1 MTVIAAGALVV
12 GGCASDGRDLAEP
25 QDWQTTTTR
34 PAPPTSAPTQETS
47 PSGLSISSPDFAPGD
62 MAPASATCAGD
73 NKFPTLT
80 WTDVPA
86 EAEELAIA
94 LSDQTD
100 PENPLLVWLM
110 VGIDPALGE
119 LAGGTLPVGG
129 AETLN
134 DFGQLG
140 YGNPCLENV
149 GDGLRDLQFRV
160 YALTNPSGLEEGAHG
175 HDSWDT
181 VAAMSFD
188 TATLMMQVQAQS
200 P

>member
-1 MTVIAAGALVV
+1 MA
-12 GGCASDGRDLAEP
+12 
-25 QDWQTTTTR
+25 
-34 PAPPTSAPTQETS
+34 
-47 PSGLSISSPDFAPGD
+47 ISSPDFAPGD
-62 MAPASATCAGD
+62 MVPESATCAGD
-73 NKFPTLT
+73 NKFPTLA

-110 VGIDPALGE
+110 VGLDPSAAE
-119 LAGGTLPVGG
+119 LPGGTLPVGA

-149 GDGLRDLQFRV
+149 GDGLRDLQFRI

>member
-1 MTVIAAGALVV
+1 MTVVAAGAILAT
-12 GGCASDGRDLAEP
+12 GCANDGRDMAEP

-34 PAPPTSAPTQETS
+34 PAPPTSAPKSETS
-47 PSGLSISSPDFAPGD
+47 PSGMSLSSPDFVPGG
-62 MAPASATCAGD
+62 MVPESATCAGD
-73 NKFPTLT
+73 NQFPTLA

-86 EAEELAIA
+86 EAAELAIA

-110 VGIDPALGE
+110 VGLDPSAEE
-119 LAGGTLPVGG
+119 LPGGTLPVGA

-134 DFGQLG
+134 DFGRLG
-140 YGNPCLENV
+140 YGNPCLESV

-175 HDSWDT
+175 HDAWDT

-188 TATLMMQVQAQS
+188 TATLLMQIQAQS